1 MNIWLDLMADHN
13 NHLGQLE
20 EYGRVVTDETA
31 TYVVQEIAKKYDP
44 RVCPF
49 FRTLPLSDAKSART

>member
-1 MNIWLDLMADHN
+1 MADHN